1 MKDFCSPFEARKVM
15 PLIQVPVGVRIN
27 IIFGSITR
35 YVIGDFGGGDILR
48 NLLHQ
53 TGDYGPLPR
62 SSRYSSNLIN
72 SHPPYPSLTK
82 IQQWQQASSSQ
93 ALVNVPFVS
102 WAALAHTVP
111 PVHATQTHL
120 TSTSTHVSKP
130 CHSPGASTPLLSTQV
145 KNMHL
150 RWRCRQFDSGKD
162 VRWKLAWMSR
172 IWESKRCLFLLIKP
186 WGNCFL

>member
-1 MKDFCSPFEARKVM
+1 MECMKDFCSPFEARKVM

-53 TGDYGPLPR
+53 TGDSGPLHR

-102 WAALAHTVP
+102 WAAL
-111 PVHATQTHL
+111 
-120 TSTSTHVSKP
+120 
-130 CHSPGASTPLLSTQV
+130 
-145 KNMHL
+145 
-150 RWRCRQFDSGKD
+150 
-162 VRWKLAWMSR
+162 
-172 IWESKRCLFLLIKP
+172 
-186 WGNCFL
+186 